1 MTPKCS
7 TKGEPT
13 LIEEVPAPT
22 PEYKSTERSLRNL
35 MNSLKILDL
44 NYLNSE
50 CINVEF
56 LF

>member
-22 PEYKSTERSLRNL
+22 PEYKSTEGSLRNL